1 MISTATAIHA
11 RSGRL
16 KLGKARAS
24 KTPETKESKRRN
36 FRGRIWAKGRVCAEG
51 RVCALLW
58 PRSGAPVERPASTAG
73 DGLETLTLK
82 FLPREIGGLRVG
94 IRSDSHAIIT
104 AGAGRPHA
112 GGEFLALSCLRHRSG
127 VGLAGRGRAPP
138 AAGAP
143 RDGWPIPRSRG

>member
-51 RVCALLW
+51 RVSALRW

-73 DGLETLTLK
+73 GGPGNLYLK
-82 FLPREIGGLRVG
+82 LFPRPLCGVAAGISGG
-94 IRSDSHAIIT
+94 SHA
-104 AGAGRPHA
+104 
-112 GGEFLALSCLRHRSG
+112 
-127 VGLAGRGRAPP
+127 
-138 AAGAP
+138 
-143 RDGWPIPRSRG
+143 